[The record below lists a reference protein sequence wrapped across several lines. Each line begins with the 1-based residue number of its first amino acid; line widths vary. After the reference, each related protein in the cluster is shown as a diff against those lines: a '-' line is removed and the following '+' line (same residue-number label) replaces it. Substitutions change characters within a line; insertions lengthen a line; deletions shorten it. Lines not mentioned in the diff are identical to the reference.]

1 MLINKGIHE
10 YRVFTVLFIDDHT
23 VNSALIT
30 NDKELILMIINV
42 AKKFILAASALV
54 LSGCVSYSVTE
65 QEMTNYLQ
73 DSVMLEQEVGVQ
85 NVMYAQVAVDDLAV
99 QIGRADA
106 ERVSVLA
113 NTNAKVQVFN
123 MPNMGLDLD
132 LEFSAIPEYDKE
144 SGEVY
149 LKSLRLERFEEKG
162 KQLSP
167 EIETL
172 LKPAVSMIGFALS
185 QSPVYK
191 LDSNKVQESLIKS
204 SEPNLVIRDNKLVI
218 ELFD

>member
-1 MLINKGIHE
+1 
-10 YRVFTVLFIDDHT
+10 
-23 VNSALIT
+23 
-30 NDKELILMIINV
+30 MIINV
-42 AKKFILAASALV
+42 AKKFILAASALI
-54 LSGCVSYSVTE
+54 LGGCVSYSVTE

-113 NTNAKVQVFN
+113 NTNAKVQ
-123 MPNMGLDLD
+123 
-132 LEFSAIPEYDKE
+132 
-144 SGEVY
+144 
-149 LKSLRLERFEEKG
+149 
-162 KQLSP
+162 
-167 EIETL
+167 
-172 LKPAVSMIGFALS
+172 
-185 QSPVYK
+185 
-191 LDSNKVQESLIKS
+191 ESLIKS

>member
-1 MLINKGIHE
+1 MQLEIKSRIYMTTKLINRLI
-10 YRVFTVLFIDDHT
+10 IACI
-23 VNSALIT
+23 ALI
-30 NDKELILMIINV
+30 
-42 AKKFILAASALV
+42 
-54 LSGCVSYSVTE
+54 LSGCVSYSITE
-65 QEMTNYLQ
+65 QEITEYLA

-85 NVMYAQVAVDDLAV
+85 SVMYAQVAVDDLQV
-99 QIGRADA
+99 KIGRAD
-106 ERVSVLA
+106 EQRVSVLA

-149 LKSLRLERFEEKG
+149 LKSLRLERFEEKEQ
-162 KQLSP
+162 QLSP
-167 EIETL
+167 EIEKL

>member
-23 VNSALIT
+23 VNSALVT

-54 LSGCVSYSVTE
+54 LSGCVSFSVTE

-99 QIGRADA
+99 QIGRSDA

>member
-1 MLINKGIHE
+1 MTTKSMS
-10 YRVFTVLFIDDHT
+10 RFIIAFI
-23 VNSALIT
+23 AL
-30 NDKELILMIINV
+30 M
-42 AKKFILAASALV
+42 

-85 NVMYAQVAVDDLAV
+85 NVMYAHDDLAV

-113 NTNAKVQVFN
+113 NTNAQVQVFN
-123 MPNMGLDLD
+123 VPNMRLDLD
-132 LEFSAIPEYDKE
+132 IEFSAIPEYDKE
-144 SGEVY
+144 SGEIY
-149 LKSLRLERFEEKG
+149 LKSLRLERFEEKD

-167 EIETL
+167 EVAKL

-204 SEPNLVIRDNKLVI
+204 SEPNLVIKDNKLVI

>member
-1 MLINKGIHE
+1 MTTKLMN
-10 YRVFTVLFIDDHT
+10 RFIIAMT
-23 VNSALIT
+23 AL
-30 NDKELILMIINV
+30 M
-42 AKKFILAASALV
+42 

-132 LEFSAIPEYDKE
+132 IEFSAVPEYDKE
-144 SGEVY
+144 TGEVY

-167 EIETL
+167 EIEKL

-204 SEPNLVIRDNKLVI
+204 SEPNLVIKDNKLVI

>member
-1 MLINKGIHE
+1 MQLEIKSRIYMTTKLINRLI
-10 YRVFTVLFIDDHT
+10 IACI
-23 VNSALIT
+23 ALI
-30 NDKELILMIINV
+30 
-42 AKKFILAASALV
+42 
-54 LSGCVSYSVTE
+54 LSGCVSYSITE
-65 QEMTNYLQ
+65 QEMTEYLA

-85 NVMYAQVAVDDLAV
+85 SVMYAQVAVDDLQV
-99 QIGRADA
+99 KIGRAD
-106 ERVSVLA
+106 EQRVSVLA

-149 LKSLRLERFEEKG
+149 LKSLRLERFEEKEQ
-162 KQLSP
+162 QLSP
-167 EIETL
+167 EIEKL
-172 LKPAVSMIGFALS
+172 LKPTVSMIGFALS

-191 LDSNKVQESLIKS
+191 LDSDKVQESLIKS

>member
-54 LSGCVSYSVTE
+54 LGGCVSYSVTE

-99 QIGRADA
+99 KIGRADA

-113 NTNAKVQVFN
+113 NTNAQVQVFN
-123 MPNMGLDLD
+123 VPNMRLDLD
-132 LEFSAIPEYDKE
+132 IEFSAIPEYDKE
-144 SGEVY
+144 SGEIY
-149 LKSLRLERFEEKG
+149 LKSLRLERFEEKD

-167 EIETL
+167 EVAKL

-204 SEPNLVIRDNKLVI
+204 SEPNLVIKDNKLVI